1 MDIFVR
7 SQNNKIIAKMGE
19 MHVVKD
25 DNGEWIIVHS
35 GGAILGYYESEERC
49 QAVLK
54 HCCDCAVNYAELGKT
69 LMVYNMPKE

>member
-7 SQNNKIIAKMGE
+7 SQNKKWFGKMGE
-19 MHVVKD
+19 MYVAKD
-25 DNGEWIIVHS
+25 ENGEYAIVHS
-35 GGAILGYYESEERC
+35 GGAILGYYESEEMC